1 MTPRTTFGPTAEC
14 ARRATITTPK
24 PNPALKATPR
34 RLEEDCQ
41 PQVALCAIADVKE
54 GRVSFYD
61 VRVGTDATVPNAV
74 VERSGFDPN
83 GINGPTAWRIEHR
96 PGQRD
101 VYVSTFLTLRG
112 DLENLAREFPKLR
125 KYLSERPDQV
135 LFLMCV
141 ETVGVDRCPN
151 AQSSGIS

>member
-1 MTPRTTFGPTAEC
+1 MTPKTILGPVAEIASRAATTTTDPTKSAS
-14 ARRATITTPK
+14 
-24 PNPALKATPR
+24 KATPR
-34 RLEEDCQ
+34 RLEEDCE
-41 PQVALCAIADVKE
+41 PEVAVCAIADVKQ
-54 GRVSFYD
+54 GLVRFYD

-112 DLENLAREFPKLR
+112 DLEKLARGFPNLA
-125 KYLSERPDQV
+125 S
-135 LFLMCV
+135 
-141 ETVGVDRCPN
+141 
-151 AQSSGIS
+151 